1 MTDANEIP
9 EISEEAMQAMI
20 QQIEN
25 QNMIENEKWL
35 KYDRQLIKNWN
46 EKVRKFEEQEKL
58 KEQARARI
66 AEEFERDQKR
76 IADLAAEIERQVEEK
91 RVQDAQLL
99 AKIGEYI
106 NGSGDL
112 PAELYGIQEMNPSKP
127 TCSFYDKVGIC
138 RYGLTC
144 ERNHKRP
151 KISRFLLVP
160 AFFTN
165 IGLNNTGRASEYGD
179 DLSIE
184 YDEHELYRAFEEFF
198 QDVEPEFEKFGRI
211 VQFRVCQNVAKFLR
225 GNVYVEY
232 KSQRWEEW
240 PARAPIFQPF
250 DSINIS
256 YVYLETQCGH
266 TKTCTDVSMLAER

>member
-1 MTDANEIP
+1 MLTLTDANELP
-9 EISEEAMQAMI
+9 EISEETII
-20 QQIEN
+20 QEIEH
-25 QNMIENEKWL
+25 QNMIQNEKWI
-35 KYDRQLIKNWN
+35 KYDRQLMKNWN
-46 EKVRKFEEQEKL
+46 EKAKKIEEQEKL
-58 KEQARARI
+58 KLQAKARI

-91 RVQDAQLL
+91 RVQNALLL
-99 AKIGEYI
+99 AKIGDYI

-144 ERNHKRP
+144 DRNHKRP

-179 DLSIE
+179 DLTIE
-184 YDEHELYRAFEEFF
+184 YDEQELYRAFEEFF

-211 VQFRVCQNVAKFLR
+211 VQFRVCQNVVKFLR

-232 KSQRWEEW
+232 KSQRWVE
-240 PARAPIFQPF
+240 
-250 DSINIS
+250 
-256 YVYLETQCGH
+256 
-266 TKTCTDVSMLAER
+266 

>member
-1 MTDANEIP
+1 MLALTDADELP
-9 EISEEAMQAMI
+9 EISEQAII
-20 QQIEN
+20 QEIEH

-35 KYDRQLIKNWN
+35 KYDRQLIRNWN
-46 EKVRKFEEQEKL
+46 EKVKKIEEQEKL
-58 KEQARARI
+58 KEQAKARI

-76 IADLAAEIERQVEEK
+76 VADLAAEIERQVEVK
-91 RVQDAQLL
+91 RVQDALLL

-112 PAELYGIQEMNPSKP
+112 PAELYGIQEMNPSKS

-160 AFFTN
+160 SFFTN

-184 YDEHELYRAFEEFF
+184 YDEQELYRAFENSFRTLNPNSKNLAALF
-198 QDVEPEFEKFGRI
+198 SFGCVR
-211 VQFRVCQNVAKFLR
+211 
-225 GNVYVEY
+225 
-232 KSQRWEEW
+232 
-240 PARAPIFQPF
+240 
-250 DSINIS
+250 
-256 YVYLETQCGH
+256 
-266 TKTCTDVSMLAER
+266 M